1 MDMITAFLAGALLL
15 AAEERSQADAT
26 ANGQRENV
34 PPQRLIAEIE
44 REMTTALREE
54 ATAKAKS
61 QHGSAV
67 QRLCEIHASIVAD
80 PRFATSDTLKTY
92 RAKLW
97 SRLTKIKQD
106 LRRDVAKE
114 IGKPAVDPAQEQA
127 LRLSAAS
134 MADALSLADSAGG
147 APTGLLARGGA
158 AQIDANAQTLI
169 ELIERTIDP
178 DFWDVNGGP
187 GTIFYYP
194 NLQCLVVRATGEVHG
209 KIGGVLGGV
218 RDAGR

>member
-1 MDMITAFLAGALLL
+1 MVTAFLAGALLL
-15 AAEERSQADAT
+15 AAEGSPLAAD
-26 ANGQRENV
+26 NV
-34 PPQRLIAEIE
+34 ADNQDGNPKAQRLIAEIE
-44 REMTTALREE
+44 REMTAALREE
-54 ATAKAKS
+54 ATARPQSQRGAK
-61 QHGSAV
+61 V
-67 QRLCEIHASIVAD
+67 QRLCDIHAAIVAD
-80 PRFATSDTLKTY
+80 PRFATSDTLKAY

-97 SRLTKIKQD
+97 SRLTKVKQE
-106 LRRDVAKE
+106 LRRDVARDT
-114 IGKPAVDPAQEQA
+114 GRPAPDLAREQA

-134 MADALSLADSAGG
+134 MADALSLADLAAG

-158 AQIDANAQTLI
+158 AQIESNAQTLI

-194 NLQCLVVRATGEVHG
+194 NLQCLVIRATGEVHG
-209 KIGGVLGGV
+209 QIGGVLGGV

>member
-15 AAEERSQADAT
+15 AAEGS
-26 ANGQRENV
+26 
-34 PPQRLIAEIE
+34 PPVTDSVVSEQEAIPSSPRLIAEIE
-44 REMTTALREE
+44 RDMTAALRQE
-54 ATAKAKS
+54 AVARS
-61 QHGSAV
+61 QRGAAV
-67 QRLCEIHASIVAD
+67 QRLCEIHAAIVSD
-80 PRFATSDTLKTY
+80 PRYATSDTLKSY

-97 SRLTKIKQD
+97 SRLTKVKQD
-106 LRRDVAKE
+106 LRRDVARDT
-114 IGKPAVDPAQEQA
+114 GKPAADPASEQA
-127 LRLSAAS
+127 MRLSAAS
-134 MADALSLADSAGG
+134 MADALSLADSAAG

-158 AQIDANAQTLI
+158 AQIESNAQALI

-194 NLQCLVVRATGEVHG
+194 NLQCLVIRATGEVHG

>member
-1 MDMITAFLAGALLL
+1 MVTALLAGALLL
-15 AAEERSQADAT
+15 AAEGSPPAADNAT
-26 ANGQRENV
+26 DNQPGDPA
-34 PPQRLIAEIE
+34 PQRLIAEIE
-44 REMTTALREE
+44 REMTAALREE
-54 ATAKAKS
+54 ATAKPQS
-61 QHGSAV
+61 QRGANV
-67 QRLCEIHASIVAD
+67 KRLCDIHAAIVAD
-80 PRFATSDTLKTY
+80 PRYSTSDTLKSY

-97 SRLTKIKQD
+97 SRLTKVKQE
-106 LRRDVAKE
+106 LRRDVARE
-114 IGKPAVDPAQEQA
+114 IGKPAADPAREQA
-127 LRLSAAS
+127 MRLSAAS
-134 MADALSLADSAGG
+134 MADALSLADSAAG

-158 AQIDANAQTLI
+158 AQIEANAQTLI